1 MEVLPLSISDI
12 LKIFYTNG
20 GVHVFNQ
27 IVNGNNYGTLN
38 QSNGNISSSN
48 TLYIT
53 ETTNEIDKLIE
64 LVKNLDV
71 SGFTAKEDAENCLDD
86 LEMLKEQLNSSQ
98 PKKTRIQKA
107 LNGIQ
112 KFILVMP
119 KTMNGVDQIITAFD
133 NISTKVMEILAHI
146 HG

>member
-1 MEVLPLSISDI
+1 MSISDI
-12 LKIFYTNG
+12 SKILNTNG
-20 GVHVFNQ
+20 GMYVFNQ

-53 ETTNEIDKLIE
+53 ETTNEIDKLVE

-71 SGFTAKEDAENCLDD
+71 GGFATKEDVENCVDD

-98 PKKTRIQKA
+98 PQKTRMQKA
-107 LNGIQ
+107 LNGIK

-119 KTMNGVDQIITAFD
+119 KTMNGVDQIITVFD